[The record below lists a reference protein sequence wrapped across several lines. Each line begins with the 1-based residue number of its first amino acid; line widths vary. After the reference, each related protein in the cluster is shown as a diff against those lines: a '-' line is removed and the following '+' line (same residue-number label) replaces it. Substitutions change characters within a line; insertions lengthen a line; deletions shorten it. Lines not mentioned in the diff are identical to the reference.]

1 MVVERAQREGASSV
15 VLTFDPHPALVHRP
29 DQYRGQIMG
38 TSDKLDAMEQL
49 GVDAV
54 LVQHY
59 DLAFASQDPLEF
71 MRRYLLRGLRAC
83 CVVVGADA
91 RFGRGNQGDVSALR
105 RFGAE
110 HGFDVVVVEDLE
122 CCGTVPAQLRTTN
135 LPLVGVD
142 GPVSSQEDTDHDP
155 EDRRISSTWIRERLI
170 AGDVEDAARLLGR
183 PHRMRGT
190 VVHGA
195 ARGRELGFPR
205 PTSPRTP
212 TATSPPTA
220 STPAGSPTP
229 PDSAGRW
236 RSRWAPT
243 PHSRASPGWSRRT

>member
-1 MVVERAQREGASSV
+1 MVAVIVAAHGRLAEGLVASSAMIAGPQEDLV
-15 VLTFDPHPALVHRP
+15 AVTFDPHPALVHRP

-110 HGFDVVVVEDLE
+110 HGHTYVNGVLDKLAAEWRGVEM
-122 CCGTVPAQLRTTN
+122 Q
-135 LPLVGVD
+135 
-142 GPVSSQEDTDHDP
+142 
-155 EDRRISSTWIRERLI
+155 
-170 AGDVEDAARLLGR
+170 
-183 PHRMRGT
+183 
-190 VVHGA
+190 A
-195 ARGRELGFPR
+195 ARG
-205 PTSPRTP
+205 
-212 TATSPPTA
+212 
-220 STPAGSPTP
+220 
-229 PDSAGRW
+229 
-236 RSRWAPT
+236 
-243 PHSRASPGWSRRT
+243 

>member
-1 MVVERAQREGASSV
+1 MHRLHDLSELPEDLGPCVVTVGNFDGVHRGHQEVLGMVVERAQREGASSV

-190 VVHGA
+190 RRCSV
-195 ARGRELGFPR
+195 GR
-205 PTSPRTP
+205 
-212 TATSPPTA
+212 
-220 STPAGSPTP
+220 
-229 PDSAGRW
+229 
-236 RSRWAPT
+236 
-243 PHSRASPGWSRRT
+243 